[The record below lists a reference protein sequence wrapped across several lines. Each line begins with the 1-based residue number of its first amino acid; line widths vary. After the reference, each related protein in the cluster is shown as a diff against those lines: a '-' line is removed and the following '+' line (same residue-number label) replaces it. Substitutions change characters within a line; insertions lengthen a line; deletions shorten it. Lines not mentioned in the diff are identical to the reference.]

1 MEIKTITI
9 RVNAEVAR
17 AFEAASKEQRR
28 KLEALL
34 SLKLGDVTRCKR
46 PLEEV
51 MSDISRNVQE
61 RGLTPEILNSTNSP
75 IV

>member
-1 MEIKTITI
+1 MKTRTITI
-9 RVNAEVAR
+9 RVNADVAR
-17 AFEAASKEQRR
+17 IFEAASEEQRR

-61 RGLTPEILNSTNSP
+61 RGLTLEILDS
-75 IV
+75 ILDEE